1 MCVEPNKIFTPSHYK
16 LNRQSSQEK
25 IGTKKK
31 LIAYYFFVLTIVEC
45 GPFEG
50 GAGTN
55 VSNIFLLN
63 RTLLGSS
70 GYFFEI
76 KYLMLNLTK
85 CL

>member
-1 MCVEPNKIFTPSHYK
+1 MRLCVEPNKIFTPRHYE

-70 GYFFEI
+70 EYFL
-76 KYLMLNLTK
+76 KLNQPTS
-85 CL
+85 C

>member
-1 MCVEPNKIFTPSHYK
+1 MRLCIEPNKIFTPRHYK

-31 LIAYYFFVLTIVEC
+31 KLIANYFFVLTIVEC

-55 VSNIFLLN
+55 VSNIFLQN

-70 GYFFEI
+70 GYFL
-76 KYLMLNLTK
+76 KLSTS
-85 CL
+85 C